1 MNKRQRKKQ
10 VKKRRVAI
18 DTEIRGAL
26 ASFIGQRLTSE
37 TQMKIMNI
45 VGETIRHT
53 LSRPSFVNAI
63 LPVRPSYIAPFR
75 RWRELGAGQLTHHVG
90 TFPYVRGD
98 GSTAWK
104 RLCDDETVDSMYIL
118 NSDEAVNCFGCLAQE
133 HVIHAPT
140 DL

>member
-10 VKKRRVAI
+10 AKKRRIAI

-26 ASFIGQRLTSE
+26 ASFIGQRLTPE
-37 TQMKIMNI
+37 AQMKIINI
-45 VGETIRHT
+45 VGETLRHT
-53 LSRPSFVNAI
+53 LSRPSILDAI
-63 LPVRPSYIAPFR
+63 FLRPLYIAPFR
-75 RWRELGAGQLTHHVG
+75 RWRALGAGQLTHHVG
-90 TFPYVRGD
+90 TYSYVRGD
-98 GSTAWK
+98 GSTVWK
-104 RLCDDETVDSMYIL
+104 RLCDNETVDSMYIL